1 VTFLKLSK
9 QKRNI
14 EAKTSI
20 GNKELLFETERMI
33 IREFISTDD
42 VGMFELDSDKEVH
55 KFLGNKPFTTIEE
68 SKNLIAFIQEQYI
81 ENGIGRWAILDKATD
96 EFVGW
101 TGFKWIKETINHHS
115 NYYDFGYRLKRKFWG
130 KGYATESGISALRYG
145 IEMLQLKNIYAMT
158 DANNFASRRVLEKI
172 GMTYIETFDYDGEL
186 SWIAEGE
193 PTTWYKK
200 IIETD

>member
-1 VTFLKLSK
+1 M
-9 QKRNI
+9 
-14 EAKTSI
+14 
-20 GNKELLFETERMI
+20 GNKEILFETDHMI

-42 VGMFELDSDKEVH
+42 VGMFEMDSDKEVH
-55 KFLGNKPFTTIEE
+55 KFLGNKPFKTIEE

-81 ENGIGRWAILDKATD
+81 ENGIGRWAILDKAAH

-101 TGFKWIKETINHHS
+101 TGFKWIKETINRHQ

-200 IIETD
+200 IIENN